1 MNSRKRRLVIPINI
15 GVTRSDRMKTNLGKA
30 SAIFNWH
37 QPPGADYPYMQVC
50 EYANMHNA
58 SMHACKYA
66 HICKYASMQ
75 VWKNAC
81 MHVYASMQTIMKCT

>member
-37 QPPGADYPYMQVC
+37 QPPGADYP
-50 EYANMHNA
+50 
-58 SMHACKYA
+58 
-66 HICKYASMQ
+66 
-75 VWKNAC
+75 
-81 MHVYASMQTIMKCT
+81 HVPWQSSLGPRA

>member
-37 QPPGADYPYMQVC
+37 QPPGADYPYVHMC
-50 EYANMHNA
+50 II
-58 SMHACKYA
+58 ACCGIIRFIRLGQK
-66 HICKYASMQ
+66 I
-75 VWKNAC
+75 
-81 MHVYASMQTIMKCT
+81 

>member
-37 QPPGADYPYMQVC
+37 QPPGADYPYICQ
-50 EYANMHNA
+50 YA
-58 SMHACKYA
+58 SMKV
-66 HICKYASMQ
+66 CKYASMQ
-75 VWKNAC
+75 LCK
-81 MHVYASMQTIMKCT
+81 YASMQICKYVSM